1 MQITDVRFRK
11 IQKAGSMNAVA
22 SITQDNEFVIHD
34 IKVIQGDR
42 GLFIAMPSR
51 LSRDGGYRDIAHP
64 INSTTRDRMQ
74 RKILEQYETLPEDM
88 VESVE
93 IMGSGEF

>member
-1 MQITDVRFRK
+1 
-11 IQKAGSMNAVA
+11 
-22 SITQDNEFVIHD
+22 
-34 IKVIQGDR
+34 
-42 GLFIAMPSR
+42 
-51 LSRDGGYRDIAHP
+51 
-64 INSTTRDRMQ
+64 MQ